1 MPTQQKSSNAAATA
15 AAKASVKGPAG
26 AAAAAAA
33 ASGSIL
39 VASTGSTSSVIAA
52 TTGKRKPREETVG
65 INGGGDTTAAAAAAF
80 SNGNCTVDLG
90 NGNLTNSAAAVSSL
104 HTNMVTGFSNFSS
117 IAAAK
122 NSVKTQPESMG
133 KSIDRSTSTIS
144 NDSAMATVSAKQ
156 KKKIVVKKSEGS
168 SELPQP
174 QQHTGEPGAHNGK
187 SNLGEI
193 PKKLAKHASIKSTH
207 SVTTIVAKSTP
218 GLNTMTPESKPKPKI
233 PDNIKP
239 KLNTSDNIKSKLN
252 TPDNIKFKVNTPDNI
267 KPKSSMS
274 DSIKVKPSASET
286 KYASRLASE
295 KPLVKTKTPTFVINE
310 QKAKLNSVLK
320 AESPKPKSIT
330 EQKTTTTKSIERSV
344 SSAKPSGSRSV
355 STANELKSMT
365 PDLRP
370 KKTESK
376 SVLPESKI
384 NSTST
389 SSKSEPALPMK
400 PNSKLTSISP
410 RPSLGRSHTG
420 VSSSSQISLE
430 LPPKLPVASESAK
443 KKLVKR
449 QQSPIRSDPT
459 KVLSPI
465 PKRTAL
471 NDIPLLVHHH
481 QRSASDMPVKLAGVG
496 TSVRNNSNS
505 PKRSNTA
512 SSTHSTTSLT
522 LPKAPSQRPLSAGS
536 LRHAQNQHNPT
547 PPTVA
552 SDRPLSTGT
561 RKLTHKK
568 ASLSVTTP
576 PPPQQQP
583 NQAPHNVLIFAR
595 TSLRDKKK
603 PFELINKSAEPAP
616 RTSFDVTTPRPATVN
631 SGTSTASANN
641 VPLTAALLAREKS
654 DTYRQQIPSQQHR
667 GFFDRVK
674 KKFKITD
681 SQNTNSP
688 SYTDESADEAVMQIK
703 TTMRKQRKKSFNEDK
718 PWKHHADAVK
728 LTENERKRYEGLWAT
743 NRGIHVP
750 FLWPEDE
757 DDADSD
763 SDSDEDSD
771 YDDSDHDEVGEPVQE
786 KPAEIAS
793 YIAGQQPNQ
802 QIQPTTAHEDDRT
815 QSIHGIVV
823 RSLWQRSRLSDDTLR
838 QIWDLVDRRG
848 DGCLDREG
856 FLVGMWLVDQCLYG
870 RKLPL
875 KIDDTIWNSVG
886 RLNVRVKIRKT
897 KKERKA
903 EKRTLRKREKEE
915 RRLMKKTKK

>member
-33 ASGSIL
+33 ASGSIP
-39 VASTGSTSSVIAA
+39 VASTGSTSSVTVAN
-52 TTGKRKPREETVG
+52 TGKRKPKEETVG
-65 INGGGDTTAAAAAAF
+65 IKGGGDTAAAAAAAF
-80 SNGNCTVDLG
+80 SNGNCAVDLS
-90 NGNLTNSAAAVSSL
+90 NGNLTSSAATVSSL
-104 HTNMVTGFSNFSS
+104 HTNMVTGISNFSS

-122 NSVKTQPESMG
+122 NSVKTQPEALG
-133 KSIDRSTSTIS
+133 KSIDRSASTVS
-144 NDSAMATVSAKQ
+144 NDSAIATVSAKQ

-168 SELPQP
+168 PELP
-174 QQHTGEPGAHNGK
+174 QQHTGESGVHTGK

-193 PKKLAKHASIKSTH
+193 PKKLTKHASIKSTH
-207 SVTTIVAKSTP
+207 SVTTIVAKSTS
-218 GLNTMTPESKPKPKI
+218 GSNVMTPESKPKSKI

-239 KLNTSDNIKSKLN
+239 KFNTSDNIKSKIN
-252 TPDNIKFKVNTPDNI
+252 TPDTIKSKVTTPDNIKT
-267 KPKSSMS
+267 KSSIS
-274 DSIKVKPSASET
+274 DSIKVKPSAPEI
-286 KYASRLASE
+286 KHKPKPASE
-295 KPLVKTKTPTFVINE
+295 KPLLKTKTPTFVNNE

-320 AESPKPKSIT
+320 TESPKPKSIT
-330 EQKTTTTKSIERSV
+330 EQKTTTTKSTERSV
-344 SSAKPSGSRSV
+344 SSAKSSGSRSV
-355 STANELKSMT
+355 SAANELKSIT

-389 SSKSEPALPMK
+389 SSKSDPALSMK
-400 PNSKLTSISP
+400 PNSKPTSTSP
-410 RPSLGRSHTG
+410 RPSLGQSHTG

-430 LPPKLPVASESAK
+430 LPPKLPVAHESTK
-443 KKLVKR
+443 KQLVKR

-465 PKRTAL
+465 PKRTSL

-481 QRSASDMPVKLAGVG
+481 QRSASDMPIKLAGAG

-522 LPKAPSQRPLSAGS
+522 LPKVPSQRPLSAGS

-561 RKLTHKK
+561 RKFTHKK

-583 NQAPHNVLIFAR
+583 NQAPHNVLMFAR

-603 PFELINKSAEPAP
+603 PFELIHKSAEPAP
-616 RTSFDVTTPRPATVN
+616 RTSFDFTTPRPATVS
-631 SGTSTASANN
+631 SGTSITTANN
-641 VPLTAALLAREKS
+641 VPLTAALIAREKS

-681 SQNTNSP
+681 SQNNNTP
-688 SYTDESADEAVMQIK
+688 SYIDESADEAVMQIK

-718 PWKHHADAVK
+718 PWKHHVDAVK

-771 YDDSDHDEVGEPVQE
+771 YNDSDHDEVVEPLQE
-786 KPAEIAS
+786 KPAEIAF
-793 YIAGQQPNQ
+793 YNAAQQPNQ
-802 QIQPTTAHEDDRT
+802 QIQPSTVHEDDRT

-838 QIWDLVDRRG
+838 QIWDLVDRCG

-870 RKLPL
+870 RKLPQ